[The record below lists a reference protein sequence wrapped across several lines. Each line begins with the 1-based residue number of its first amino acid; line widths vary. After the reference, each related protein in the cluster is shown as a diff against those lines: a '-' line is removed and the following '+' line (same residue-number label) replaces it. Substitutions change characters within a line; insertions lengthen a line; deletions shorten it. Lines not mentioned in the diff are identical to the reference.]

1 MSIHTSKYR
10 KLAGLQMTL
19 YCKYIVSFAI
29 YSIYIRS
36 KFLYTFLHNKEVD
49 NMLGGFRIYSKTA
62 DYALCGVSNIYVQF
76 HSKKANQKRPN
87 KIFDFRLLLQ
97 ETCNN
102 TAAAWRDIFYTKKPI
117 KMCHMKG
124 YQSRYNKHFPNIK
137 TPYRGLLFFYSSII
151 TSLNFFCTTYY

>member
-1 MSIHTSKYR
+1 MSNFTLR
-10 KLAGLQMTL
+10 KPT
-19 YCKYIVSFAI
+19 
-29 YSIYIRS
+29 
-36 KFLYTFLHNKEVD
+36 
-49 NMLGGFRIYSKTA
+49 
-62 DYALCGVSNIYVQF
+62 
-76 HSKKANQKRPN
+76 KKRLN

-102 TAAAWRDIFYTKKPI
+102 TAARKDIFYTKKPI

-151 TSLNFFCTTYY
+151 TSLNFFFALPTTTYKTKQIGQNFKSRGRK

>member
-1 MSIHTSKYR
+1 MYR

-49 NMLGGFRIYSKTA
+49 NMLGGFGIYSKTA

-87 KIFDFRLLLQ
+87 KIFDFRLYYCRRLAIILLLLE
-97 ETCNN
+97 ET
-102 TAAAWRDIFYTKKPI
+102 
-117 KMCHMKG
+117 
-124 YQSRYNKHFPNIK
+124 
-137 TPYRGLLFFYSSII
+137 FFIQRSQ
-151 TSLNFFCTTYY
+151 